1 MRTMA
6 VLIASDLHKDL
17 AGKPLLRGVSFK
29 LERRERMTIAGRNG
43 AGKTTL
49 LRMLSGEESIDRGEL
64 SLGKGVRIALH
75 DQRPPIGDQWD
86 RRSASKRALA
96 LRDYVLSGCAQ
107 ELAAEAELADLEGR
121 MAGEGATEGAAGE
134 ALLGRY
140 ARAQAR
146 LESLGGYLWRDR
158 ATIMTRGLG
167 FASADLDRPL
177 DTFSG
182 GQLTRA
188 SLARALAT
196 SADVLLLDEPTNHL
210 DIESLEW
217 LEQTLVGLDAAVV
230 LVAHDRWFLEAV
242 GTSVLELEAGRS
254 RFFPGTWHQ
263 WRREQAAWELALGK
277 AIDKQQAEIARME
290 RFIERFRYKATKAK
304 QAQSRVKK
312 LAKIERIERDPR
324 DGKGLEFAFKAPERS
339 GRVIFELLDG
349 RIEVGGRKGRSAV
362 GDRSADGR
370 AKPKDDAPRDS
381 GAIVLLE
388 HAALWLERGE
398 HVSLVGPNG
407 TGKTTL
413 IETLAGQR
421 ELAAGRL
428 STGHNVKVGYLSQH
442 ADELGAG
449 GQPGQ
454 SVLEAAARATGL
466 TPNKARALL
475 GRFLFSGEE
484 AEKPLSGLSG
494 GERRRLS
501 LAVLV
506 HSGANVLILDEPTNH
521 LDIES
526 REALEDALGSFPGAV
541 LLVSHDRALLDAVGT
556 RTVAIEDGSLRSY
569 EGGWPEY
576 VRVREERRAAGE
588 PVGVGGS
595 ARNGSGAFGS
605 GGAGSCVGGAASAA
619 NDPAARAHARTRA
632 RGGTSSASSSKPKPK
647 PKPKGP
653 SKNRLSDQQKAE
665 RAIEDAEAGLR
676 ALEDELA
683 DPVAWATKYEVAK
696 SEARHTAARRAV
708 EDAYARLEAL
718 VEN

>member
-1 MRTMA
+1 MA
-6 VLIASDLHKDL
+6 VLIASDLHKDV

-75 DQRPPIGDQWD
+75 DQRPPRERGI
-86 RRSASKRALA
+86 A

-107 ELAAEAELADLEGR
+107 ELAAEAELAELER
-121 MAGEGATEGAAGE
+121 QMAGEGATEGAAGE

-146 LESLGGYLWRDR
+146 LETLGGYLWRDR
-158 ATIMTRGLG
+158 ATVMTRGLG
-167 FASADLDRPL
+167 FASADLERPL

-196 SADVLLLDEPTNHL
+196 NADVLLLDEPTNHL

-217 LEQTLVGLDAAVV
+217 LEQTLTGLDAAVV

-254 RFFPGTWHQ
+254 RFFGGTWHQ
-263 WRREQAAWELALGK
+263 WRREQAARELALGK

-312 LAKIERIERDPR
+312 LAKIERIERWPISDRSR

-339 GRVIFELLDG
+339 GRVIFELQDG
-349 RIEVGGRKGRSAV
+349 RIEVGGSEDRSAV
-362 GDRSADGR
+362 SDRSADGR
-370 AKPKDDAPRDS
+370 AKPRADASRDLR
-381 GAIVLLE
+381 AVVLLE
-388 HAALWLERGE
+388 HAELWLERGE

-421 ELAAGRL
+421 ALAAGRL

-449 GQPGQ
+449 GHPGQ
-454 SVLEAAARATGL
+454 SVLEAAGRATGL
-466 TPNKARALL
+466 APNKARALL
-475 GRFLFSGEE
+475 GQFLFSGEE
-484 AEKPLSGLSG
+484 AEKPLAGLSG

-556 RTVAIEDGSLRSY
+556 RTVAIEDGALRSY

-588 PVGVGGS
+588 
-595 ARNGSGAFGS
+595 
-605 GGAGSCVGGAASAA
+605 AGGGAASGQSAA
-619 NDPAARAHARTRA
+619 RRAPGGSAAAADRAGARAHAGPRA
-632 RGGTSSASSSKPKPK
+632 NGTAAAAGANGRGGEPTNGAAGPGSAKSKPKAK
-647 PKPKGP
+647 SKGP

-665 RAIEDAEAGLR
+665 RAVEDAEAGLR

-683 DPVAWATKYEVAK
+683 DPAAWATKYEAAK
-696 SEARHTAARRAV
+696 AEARHTAAKRAV

-718 VEN
+718 VEG

>member
-1 MRTMA
+1 MA
-6 VLIASDLHKDL
+6 VLIASDLHKDI

-49 LRMLSGEESIDRGEL
+49 LRMLSGEESVDRGEL

-75 DQRPPIGDQWD
+75 DQRPP
-86 RRSASKRALA
+86 RERAIA

-107 ELAAEAELADLEGR
+107 ELAAEVELAELESR
-121 MAGEGATEGAAGE
+121 MAAEGATEGTAGE
-134 ALLGRY
+134 ALLARY

-146 LESLGGYLWRDR
+146 LETLGGYLWRDR
-158 ATIMTRGLG
+158 ATVMTRGLG
-167 FASADLDRPL
+167 FATADLERPL

-188 SLARALAT
+188 SLARALAA

-217 LEQTLVGLDAAVV
+217 LEQTLVSLDAAVV

-263 WRREQAAWELALGK
+263 WRREQAARELALGK

-339 GRVIFELLDG
+339 GRVIFELQAG
-349 RIEVGGRKGRSAV
+349 RIEVGGSRDRSAV
-362 GDRSADGR
+362 GDRYADGR
-370 AKPKDDAPRDS
+370 AKRVEDAPREDD

-388 HAALWLERGE
+388 HAELWLERGE

-449 GQPGQ
+449 GHPGQ
-454 SVLEAAARATGL
+454 SVLEAAGRATGL

-484 AEKPLSGLSG
+484 AEKPLAGLSG

-556 RTVAIEDGSLRSY
+556 RTVAIEEGALRSY

-588 PVGVGGS
+588 SAGVSGRGDATNGATAGGS
-595 ARNGSGAFGS
+595 AGT
-605 GGAGSCVGGAASAA
+605 GGTHTAS
-619 NDPAARAHARTRA
+619 DPAARTRTGA
-632 RGGTSSASSSKPKPK
+632 RGRGGATAGTPSLPPKSKSKPT
-647 PKPKGP
+647 KPKGP
-653 SKNRLSDQQKAE
+653 SKNRLGDQQKAE

-683 DPVAWATKYEVAK
+683 DPAAWATKYEAAK
-696 SEARHTAARRAV
+696 AEARHTAAKRAV